1 MAGRPGTHV
10 KPYMSV
16 TSFSQPSGTSGDE
29 GVAREFD
36 QDNTQPV
43 LSVRRPA
50 ASVASTGKMGIVL
63 KKKTFIDVNGNP
75 KYNNADLPF
84 PADSHT
90 KDVKQFQNTVIP
102 NITDW
107 AVNCEDAFAV
117 TNHTEFKPTLDTRKI
132 RNAMK
137 CWWRL

>member
-1 MAGRPGTHV
+1 
-10 KPYMSV
+10 
-16 TSFSQPSGTSGDE
+16 
-29 GVAREFD
+29 
-36 QDNTQPV
+36 

-50 ASVASTGKMGIVL
+50 ASVASTGKVSAMPKKDIHAYVIADQMEIIL

-84 PADSHT
+84 PADSDT
-90 KDVKQFQNTVIP
+90 KDLKHFQNTVIP